1 MNYDRLG
8 GIAEAASEIAAYPVT
23 DVSRNHLSNLICA
36 YHGSFGSLVSTNET
50 YIGNDSWAQLAN
62 LDEVTPRHF
71 ANVFK
76 AGSKKDPDT
85 LSYDE
90 AMNDIENLKGW
101 RYAAAKE
108 INQLED
114 KGCWKECQKSEAE
127 TNGQKVIPCT
137 WVFRIKRSPS
147 GDIIKKKARICVRG
161 DLMTID
167 DESYAPVVSWST
179 I

>member
-1 MNYDRLG
+1 M
-8 GIAEAASEIAAYPVT
+8 
-23 DVSRNHLSNLICA
+23 
-36 YHGSFGSLVSTNET
+36 
-50 YIGNDSWAQLAN
+50 
-62 LDEVTPRHF
+62 DEVTPRHF
-71 ANVFK
+71 AHIFK

-90 AMNDIENLKGW
+90 AMSDIENLEGW
-101 RYAAAKE
+101 RHAAAKE

-127 TNGQKVIPCT
+127 SNGQKIIPCT

-161 DLMTID
+161 DLMTINA
-167 DESYAPVVSWST
+167 ESYAPVVSWST